1 MSLEVFFSQKLG
13 LLKMATQLCKTEESV
28 HQGPLREPLHPQLS
42 GDSGAQPRVDLFCRM
57 HLQSCWNE
65 ILLQTLK

>member
-28 HQGPLREPLHPQLS
+28 HKETKQHTRTRMVWVAVVS
-42 GDSGAQPRVDLFCRM
+42 GEGLADW
-57 HLQSCWNE
+57 SC
-65 ILLQTLK
+65 L